1 MMDRYKKFLL
11 TFAYYGVIA
20 ALVFVAIRYV
30 LPMLTP
36 FVVGAAIAYFL
47 RFPIRW
53 LHRKAKL
60 PYKAA
65 ATLTVLLFFALIGA
79 LLSLAGIKA
88 VNWLISTFNLL
99 PTMYTTHALPF
110 FQEVTQNLEQI
121 FHGLDPEVVTT
132 LESLGD
138 QLLESASSVIST
150 LSGAAVNVL
159 SGAAISLPGLF
170 LNLVLM
176 IITTF
181 FIAIDYE
188 SLKEFFLRQISAPA
202 KTLLWE
208 IKRYVGGTLWV
219 CIRSY
224 AIIMSLTFVELA
236 IGLSIVKVE
245 HAVVVALL
253 IAVFD
258 ILPVLGTGGVM
269 IPWCV
274 LAAIQGDLKL
284 SLGLLIIYVVIT
296 IIRNIVEPKIVGGQL
311 GLHPIVTLS
320 SMFVGV
326 QLFGVI
332 GLFGFPIALSLLRH
346 LNDHG
351 VINILK

>member
-36 FVVGAAIAYFL
+36 FVVGAVIAYFL

-121 FHGLDPEVVTT
+121 FHGLDPEVITT

-159 SGAAISLPGLF
+159 SGAAISLHTIADGQVEAVEF
-170 LNLVLM
+170 LVDSATRNCGVPLKQLKLKNNVL
-176 IITTF
+176 IASITHG
-181 FIAIDYE
+181 
-188 SLKEFFLRQISAPA
+188 A
-202 KTLLWE
+202 KTE
-208 IKRYVGGTLWV
+208 IPGGD
-219 CIRSY
+219 S
-224 AIIMSLTFVELA
+224 TFAE
-236 IGLSIVKVE
+236 GDT
-245 HAVVVALL
+245 VVVVTSGRGVLQS
-253 IAVFD
+253 IND
-258 ILPVLGTGGVM
+258 IF
-269 IPWCV
+269 
-274 LAAIQGDLKL
+274 A
-284 SLGLLIIYVVIT
+284 
-296 IIRNIVEPKIVGGQL
+296 
-311 GLHPIVTLS
+311 
-320 SMFVGV
+320 
-326 QLFGVI
+326 
-332 GLFGFPIALSLLRH
+332 
-346 LNDHG
+346 
-351 VINILK
+351 